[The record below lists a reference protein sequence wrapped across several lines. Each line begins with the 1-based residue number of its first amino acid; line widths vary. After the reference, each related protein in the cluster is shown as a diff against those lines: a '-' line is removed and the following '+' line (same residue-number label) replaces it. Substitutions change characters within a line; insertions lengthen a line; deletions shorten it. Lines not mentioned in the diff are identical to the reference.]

1 MLEIGR
7 KTDVNYIIFKFFRLN
22 LVYNFSENLML
33 YGIIYL
39 LYNLI
44 LFGKTFQSHNP
55 GRKIIVILDD

>member
-1 MLEIGR
+1 MLGMGR

-39 LYNLI
+39 LYRENI
-44 LFGKTFQSHNP
+44 SKSQSWEENYRHL
-55 GRKIIVILDD
+55 K